1 MEDKEELTLDE
12 RLYNLANPSN
22 TRRLP
27 NVKEVASFG
36 TQVKTSLKQGLDDAV
51 FTGVLP
57 DVLAR
62 NKAGSLDEAQGLKP
76 LTKDQFDSSGY
87 NFYGDDF
94 KHDPKETPSQTQLRF
109 NRFVGRVMD
118 QQNTS
123 GGGILQEIV
132 NFGAN
137 MATGLIGDAPFAVVP
152 YGVVASRIRTAGTA
166 LRRGMGQAAKQT
178 AARQAAKAAAY
189 EEAVASG
196 SKFKAAAFVSKDF
209 LQQSVV
215 AAGVETAIWG
225 AGEQYVSQDVTM
237 ADMAMNG
244 GFSVLLGQGFNV
256 FAVRRAWQEQGKVVK
271 FNEDIDAVSRFLENG
286 ETTKAA
292 FKLADFY
299 EPAKKVAKENE
310 EFAFLLQDVD
320 DINKL
325 TPDQVDAA
333 ARFQQMVAIN
343 ELKGNVMNQLLS
355 TLASDTASSVSQEDL
370 RQNITEQIARIY
382 DAIDNNQ
389 HLTLADEDWQVLV
402 KSGWDPSPEDLAF
415 RNQWENSQRQLELNL
430 VTDPPSAQLTAKF
443 TSARYSKNG
452 YELSSSGD
460 ARFSAFRARL
470 KDGRTVEK
478 AYQEA
483 KGSGK
488 GQPAKD
494 SNFDYYGTYLKI
506 WKQWAKEN
514 PDLIEDLRQKAQ
526 GKVLTD
532 KFANTENNQARA
544 LADILNETQPTQ
556 PTQPTE
562 SGQLTNVIYKEGT
575 AAVRAAEAAGEGIN
589 VLRKKGTDEHY
600 GNPFSHL
607 GYKGTVKTADLLAT
621 VFAYRSWLEG
631 TNHTDVHQAQRQWIL
646 TEIDSGALDG
656 KKLLYYDESVQPNHA
671 TALAEFIQKR
681 RGVKS
686 KPLTERGKDFVN
698 HSGGARG
705 ADDVWG
711 TIGEEYGIT
720 SRHYYVEGNK
730 TPKGNTPVTQ
740 EQANAADSAL
750 VKANETLQRT
760 FPTSNTYVNNLLR
773 RNYYQVVNSDAV
785 FAITEIKREGSRV
798 GIPQGG
804 TGWAVQMAVD
814 MGKPVAVFS
823 QDTNQWFS
831 WDSASSK
838 WLEIDTPTLTKN
850 FAGIGTRN
858 LNTVGRKAIKQV
870 YAKTFKPDIRSRFT
884 KIGDDPSQFAGA
896 AMLLPELGF
905 EGKVT
910 FISDDNAGF
919 QAQHKAA
926 SGGDPAE
933 ITFNLPTFLGQESAI
948 PSAMHELVHFLGD
961 NFKPAYQQMLDVV
974 NNNARLRDELFN
986 DDLWKRYNRKDLAY
1000 YFKELR
1006 KLGEDTNDPKVKRKV
1021 YDWADER
1028 HSEEGV
1034 AWFVTEASRHPEFWK
1049 GMHAANPTLFN
1060 ELRDWFVTVW
1070 ENVTR
1075 FREKSRHD
1083 LTKEERTAFYDLG
1096 VIIGAINNSGVSKPI
1111 AGAGSLD
1118 PTLTHQNF
1126 KDVRNKL
1133 NETFN
1138 SEQIDKPKPQQ
1149 SELALEAEET
1159 LNRNLNES
1167 GSLNNDRSEFFI
1179 NETNTVLGNPTVLQ
1193 TILSTPEGYNAA
1205 NDKGAVAR
1213 KAHVRTVLEQNGLE
1227 NYSDIAETIIDIA
1240 SRKDFQESLIN
1251 GIFDGSSNYFQTADL
1266 NVKGL
1271 SEELKTSIRILLSE
1285 SNDMSTAR
1293 TRVLQ
1298 SLNETFDAEVLR
1310 AVRNG
1315 KIQNDFI
1322 AGANQFKNP
1331 KQRIE
1336 WIQSQLDGQQR
1347 SGFNPQAS
1355 ANVKSKAQ
1363 IVVDAKPIND
1373 VLEKHGLWDVFIGAG
1388 HGPYLEVLRKQT
1400 GGNPDAIKI
1409 YGKDLRANV
1418 NAFAADLMVA
1428 MRTGETPTKWKGSE
1442 AFEELVDAIKKVRD
1456 SQLVALNRFGSN
1468 VRVLDNFSGWS
1479 QRWSNATIRRIGFDQ
1494 FRKDMLAGID
1504 WDATSRAHGDVLTRE
1519 NGKDIPFD
1527 REAYLKEWYYRIT
1540 ELKETLEGG
1549 DVARSFEQSRMVHLK
1564 ADAEAKLLAKYSGE
1578 GNLGKLL
1585 MDQIRYRSEMIAS
1598 LGFFGSEPLTTIQ
1611 KTLDAADLRRGDNVG
1626 KFKYDTVLGTTKL
1639 LINELDNPVDVAF
1652 ASIFKNVRK
1661 VGNLAFLP
1669 LSGFSALMDIPL
1681 SVATLK
1687 YTGAE
1692 IGVNEFMPQFIEAM
1706 SRQFKGDKSG
1716 MTAYFRDVGAAYDVV
1731 NNANVRQITGDVSG
1745 EKGLLDIAMS
1755 FMFEANGMLR
1765 ITAAGQEAFADWT
1778 SRSLGKDAASGKF
1791 NDLRLES
1798 LRNFGFTDAE
1808 IDVLLK
1814 SASKDAPDGISRIM
1828 PQTIEDANVSNKLR
1842 EYYLHYMKQ
1851 AVLEPDAGAQAITRG
1866 NFKDGTV
1873 GGVVMRTGF
1882 QYTSFIL
1889 GLSRVIFNRFANGYT
1904 GSQLNHVRAM
1914 SHLVAFVGTSLAT
1927 AWFVTAMKDLAKG
1940 RAPINPTNMSS
1951 FDWQRIV
1958 SQSGLVGIG
1967 EMPLELLEGS
1977 LPLSPIAKAP
1987 IDLAAGVLGR
1997 DGKKT
2002 AKAIAPF
2009 AGGSLPIVGG
2019 PIKAMLG
2026 MAFTESAGSIVE
2038 AEFDYLQKF

>member
-1 MEDKEELTLDE
+1 MENKEEELNLDE
-12 RLYNLANPSN
+12 RLYKLANPSN
-22 TRRLP
+22 IRRLP

-36 TQVKTSLKQGLDDAV
+36 TQVKTSFKQGLDDAV

-57 DVLAR
+57 DVIAR
-62 NKAGSLDEAQGLKP
+62 FKAGSLDEAQGLKP
-76 LTKDQFDSSGY
+76 LTKDQFDSRGY

-94 KHDPKETPSQTQLRF
+94 KYDPNETPSQTQLRF
-109 NRFVGRVMD
+109 NRFVGRIMD
-118 QQNTS
+118 QQDTS
-123 GGGILQEIV
+123 GGGVAQEIV

-137 MATGLIGDAPFAVVP
+137 LTTGMIGDAPFAVAP
-152 YGVVASRIRTAGTA
+152 YGIVASRISTAGTA
-166 LRRGMGQAAKQT
+166 LTKGFGQAARQT
-178 AARQAAKAAAY
+178 AARQATKAAAY
-189 EEAVASG
+189 QEALASG

-209 LQQSVV
+209 FKQSLI
-215 AAGVETAIWG
+215 ASGVETAIWG
-225 AGEQYVSQDVTM
+225 VGEQYVSQDVTK
-237 ADMAMNG
+237 ADLAINA
-244 GFSVLLGQGFNV
+244 GFSVVLGQAFNA
-256 FAVRRAWQEQGKVVK
+256 FAVRRAWQEQVKVVK
-271 FNEDIDAVSRFLENG
+271 FNENVDAVSRFLENG
-286 ETTKAA
+286 ETTQAA
-292 FKLADFY
+292 FKLAEFY
-299 EPAKKVAKENE
+299 EPAKKIAKENE

-325 TPDQVDAA
+325 TPAQVDAA
-333 ARFQQMVAIN
+333 ARFQRMITIQ
-343 ELKGNVMNQLLS
+343 ELKSSVMNQLLS
-355 TLASDTASSVSQEDL
+355 TLASDTASGVTQEDL
-370 RQNITEQIARIY
+370 KQNITEQTNRIFY
-382 DAIDNNQ
+382 AIDNNK

-415 RNQWENSQRQLELNL
+415 RNQWEASQRQLELDLDLEPN
-430 VTDPPSAQLTAKF
+430 PPSAQLTAKF

-470 KDGRTVEK
+470 KDGRTVEET
-478 AYQEA
+478 YQQA

-494 SNFDYYGTYLKI
+494 PNFDYYGTYLKI

-562 SGQLTNVIYKEGT
+562 TGKLVTVSYEAGVKG
-575 AAVRAAEAAGEGIN
+575 VKAAEAAGEGVS
-589 VLRKKGTDEHY
+589 VLRKEGEEHY

-607 GYKGTVKTADLLAT
+607 ANARDAVKTANLQET
-621 VFAYRSWLEG
+621 VDAYRSWLEG
-631 TNHTDVHQAQRQWIL
+631 TDHTDVKQARRQWVL
-646 TEIDSGALDG
+646 TQIDSGQLDG
-656 KKLLYYDESVQPNHA
+656 KKLLYYSKQTPNHA
-671 TALAEFIQKR
+671 EVLAEFIEAR

-686 KPLTERGKDFVN
+686 RRLTKRGEDFVN

-705 ADDVWG
+705 ADDIWG
-711 TIGEEYGIT
+711 TVGEKYGIT

-730 TPKGNTPVTQ
+730 TPKGNTPITQ
-740 EQANAADSAL
+740 EQANAADAAL
-750 VKANETLQRT
+750 IKANKTLQRT
-760 FPTSNTYVNNLLR
+760 FPTSKTYVNNLLR

-785 FAITEIKREGSRV
+785 FAITEIVDGV
-798 GIPQGG
+798 PQGG

-823 QDTNQWFS
+823 QDQNQWFA
-831 WDSASSK
+831 WYSAEK
-838 WLEIDTPTLTKN
+838 TWEAVDTPTLTKN

-858 LNTVGRKAIKQV
+858 LNTVGRKAIKEV
-870 YAKTFKPDIRSRFT
+870 YAKTFQSDVRTRFS
-884 KIGDDPSQFAGA
+884 KIGEDPNQFAGA
-896 AMLLPELGF
+896 AMLLPEIGF

-910 FISDDNAGF
+910 FVSDTNAGF
-919 QAQHKAA
+919 RAQHKAA
-926 SGGDPAE
+926 SGSDPAE
-933 ITFNLPTFLGQESAI
+933 ITFNLSSFLGQKSAI
-948 PSAMHELVHFLGD
+948 PSAIHELVHFLGD

-986 DDLWKRYNRKDLAY
+986 DNLWKRYNRKDLKW
-1000 YFKELR
+1000 YFDYLR
-1006 KLGEDTNDPKVKRKV
+1006 RIGKDTNDPKVKREA
-1021 YDWADER
+1021 YDWADKR

-1060 ELRDWFVTVW
+1060 ELRDWFTTIW
-1070 ENVTR
+1070 NNVKR
-1075 FREKSRHD
+1075 FRKKNRND
-1083 LTKEERTAFYDLG
+1083 LTDKEREAFYDLG

-1118 PTLTHQNF
+1118 PTLNTQNF
-1126 KDVRNKL
+1126 TDVRNKL
-1133 NETFN
+1133 TETFN
-1138 SEQIDKPKPQQ
+1138 NEQIDKPKPQQ

-1167 GSLNNDRSEFFI
+1167 GSLNDNRSEFFI

-1193 TILSTPEGYNAA
+1193 TILSTPEGYNGA

-1240 SRKDFQESLIN
+1240 ARKDFQESLIN
-1251 GIFDGSSNYFQTADL
+1251 DIFDGSSNYFQTSDL

-1285 SNDMSTAR
+1285 SNDMSTAK

-1298 SLNETFDAEVLR
+1298 SLNETFDSEILR

-1315 KIQNDFI
+1315 KILNNFI
-1322 AGANQFKNP
+1322 EGATQFKNP

-1347 SGFNPQAS
+1347 SGFNPEAS

-1388 HGPYLEVLRKQT
+1388 HGPYLDVLRKQT
-1400 GGNPDAIKI
+1400 GGNPDAVRI

-1428 MRTGETPTKWKGSE
+1428 MRTGETPAKWKGSE

-1468 VRVLDNFSGWS
+1468 VRVRNDFSGWS
-1479 QRWSNATIRRIGFDQ
+1479 QRWSNATIQNIGFDQ

-1504 WDATSRAHGDVLTRE
+1504 WEATSRAHGGVLARE
-1519 NGKDIPFD
+1519 DGKDIPFD
-1527 REAYLKEWYYRIT
+1527 RETYLKEWYYRIT

-1598 LGFFGSEPLTTIQ
+1598 LGFFGSDPTATIQ

-1639 LINELDNPVDVAF
+1639 LINELDNPVDASF

-1731 NNANVRQITGDVSG
+1731 NNANIRQITGDVSG

-1778 SRSLGKDAASGKF
+1778 SRSLGKEAMSGKF
-1791 NDLRLES
+1791 NDTRLES

-1808 IDVLLK
+1808 IKVLLK
-1814 SASKDAPDGISRIM
+1814 SASKEAPDGIARVM
-1828 PQTIEDANVSNKLR
+1828 PQTVEDANVSNKLR

-1851 AVLEPDAGAQAITRG
+1851 AILEPDAGAQAITRG
-1866 NFKDGTV
+1866 NFKAGTI
-1873 GGVVMRTGF
+1873 GGEVMRTGF

-1889 GLSRVIFNRFANGYT
+1889 GLSRVIFNRFANGYK

-1927 AWFVTAMKDLAKG
+1927 AWFVTAMKDLSKG
-1940 RAPINPTNMSS
+1940 RAPINPLNMSS

-1967 EMPLELLEGS
+1967 EIPLELLEGS
-1977 LPLSPIAKAP
+1977 LPVSPIAKAP
-1987 IDLAAGVLGR
+1987 VDLAAGVLGR

-2002 AKAIAPF
+2002 AKAVAPF
-2009 AGGSLPIVGG
+2009 VGGSYPVVGG

-2038 AEFDYLQKF
+2038 AEFEYLQKF